1 LEENVM
7 ESESWFSGYHF

>member
-1 LEENVM
+1 M